1 MGNWT
6 SGLSGAGSTQI
17 GEQQSVDLCS
27 QAMDSKRLGIVAKPV
42 TWVVHMLG
50 LVAILLVLVW
60 CIYFRGGLAWEAT
73 NKSHIFNLH
82 PVLMFIGFIFIA
94 SEAILA
100 YKVLPGDRAYK
111 KSVHLSLQLVALV
124 LGIIGIYT
132 AFKYH
137 NESGIVNLYS
147 WHSWLGL
154 GTIILFAIQWLV
166 GFFVFFYPGA
176 ADPIRAAIHPWHV
189 FFGVLIYLFA
199 IATAE
204 LGFLEKLTF
213 LESSGL
219 YKYGSE
225 AMLVNFTALIVLIFG
240 GVVIL
245 SAILPSELEPEGYH
259 PVSIE
264 P

>member
-1 MGNWT
+1 MVK
-6 SGLSGAGSTQI
+6 QQPI
-17 GEQQSVDLCS
+17 GFCN
-27 QAMDSKRLGIVAKPV
+27 QAMDSKRLGIVARPV

-50 LVAILLVLVW
+50 LAAIVLVLVW

-82 PVLMFIGFIFIA
+82 PVLMLIGFIFIA

-100 YKVLPGDRAYK
+100 YKVLPGDREYK
-111 KSVHLSLQLVALV
+111 KKVHFSLHLLALG

-154 GTIILFAIQWLV
+154 GTICLFGIQWLV
-166 GFFVFFYPGA
+166 GFFVFFFPGA
-176 ADPIRAAIHPWHV
+176 PDHIKAAILPWHV
-189 FFGVLIYLFA
+189 FSGVLIYLFA

-213 LESSGL
+213 LENSGL
-219 YKYGSE
+219 YKYGPE
-225 AMLVNFTALIVLIFG
+225 AMLVNFTSMVVLIFG

-245 SAILPSELEPEGYH
+245 SAILPSEIEPEGYH

>member
-1 MGNWT
+1 MGI
-6 SGLSGAGSTQI
+6 GHLVEAGRGNSQI
-17 GEQQSVDLCS
+17 GEQQPDLCS
-27 QAMDSKRLGIVAKPV
+27 LAMDSKRLGIIARPV

-50 LVAILLVLVW
+50 LAAILLVLVW

-73 NKSHIFNLH
+73 NKNHIFNLH

-100 YKVLPGDRAYK
+100 YKVLPGEREYK
-111 KSVHLSLQLVALV
+111 KIVHLCVQFVALV

-154 GTIILFAIQWLV
+154 GTICLFAIQWLV

-176 ADPIRAAIHPWHV
+176 PVHIRASILPWHV
-189 FFGVLIYLFA
+189 FSGILIYLFA

-213 LESSGL
+213 LENSGL

-225 AMLVNFTALIVLIFG
+225 AMLVNFTAMIVLIFG

-245 SAILPSELEPEGYH
+245 SAILPSDFEPEGYS
-259 PVSIE
+259 PIE
-264 P
+264 